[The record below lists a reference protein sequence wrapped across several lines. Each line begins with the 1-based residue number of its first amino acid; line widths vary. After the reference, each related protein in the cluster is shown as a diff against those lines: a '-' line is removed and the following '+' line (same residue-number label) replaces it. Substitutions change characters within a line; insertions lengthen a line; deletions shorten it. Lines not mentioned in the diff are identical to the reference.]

1 MAKQFIDA
9 SVTTVKE
16 SMTKE
21 DGTALT
27 LSGQVRI
34 LYDDAATKADLM
46 VCIERIKERINELE
60 LQ

>member
-1 MAKQFIDA
+1 MAEQFIDA

-21 DGTALT
+21 YGTALT

>member
-1 MAKQFIDA
+1 MAKHFIDA
-9 SVTTVKE
+9 LVTTDKE
-16 SMTKE
+16 SMTKQ

-27 LSGQVRI
+27 LTGQVRI

-46 VCIERIKERINELE
+46 VCIERIQERINELE

>member
-1 MAKQFIDA
+1 MAKQYIDA

-34 LYDDAATKADLM
+34 Q
-46 VCIERIKERINELE
+46 ERINELE